1 VAANHDKTSAD
12 FEYERYKLLKEYRPE
27 NDIPDDDLLPHD
39 TRIAQGISE
48 QDAVSVGE
56 NDPLPDVPD
65 ADAIQKDSPV
75 DPVAPD
81 PDAMHG
87 TDLLNGFDGDETE

>member
-1 VAANHDKTSAD
+1 MDGYDDKTSAD
-12 FEYERYKLLKEYRPE
+12 FEYERYELLKEYRSE
-27 NDIPDDDLLPHD
+27 NDIPADDLLPHD
-39 TRIAQGISE
+39 TRVAQGISE
-48 QDAVSVGE
+48 EDAPLM
-56 NDPLPDVPD
+56 DPEDPFPDVPD
-65 ADAIQKDSPV
+65 ADAIQKDSPI